1 MAKDISKIMTMFEI
15 NKITNAEIEALEK
28 KIKENDKHLKE
39 YRNNDYVMRT
49 ELIKLLQKECSL
61 KIGECYINE
70 DNDTYYKIIDI
81 DYVQSRKAG
90 PPYFNKYLYHA
101 LEFKYPYDK
110 SLNPLKHTTINL
122 APAPFL
128 KKYIKM
134 SKEEYN
140 EKFKEVNKEW
150 QQVLLST

>member
-1 MAKDISKIMTMFEI
+1 MTKDISKIVSMFEI
-15 NKITNAEIEALEK
+15 NKITNAEIEALEQ
-28 KIKENDKHLKE
+28 KIKENDKYLKT

-49 ELIKLLQKECSL
+49 ELVKLLQKKCSL

-70 DNDTYYKIIDI
+70 DDDTYYKIIDI

-90 PPYFNKYLYHA
+90 PPYFNEYLYHA

-110 SLNPLKHTTINL
+110 SLNPFKHTTINL

-128 KKYIKM
+128 KKYIEM